1 ERCTQ
6 YPNGNF
12 KPTGL
17 LQDYAAGQQKK
28 IKFGLMSGSYA
39 KNKSGGVLRKNIDFL
54 DSSTSAAP
62 SSFNSALDE
71 IDAGS
76 GIFNSS
82 VTGIIGTFNKIKLF
96 GYTFPAAGS
105 AGSYGAGGDSC
116 TDPSVPNHTDN
127 NCTSWVN
134 PISEIYA
141 EALRY
146 FAGKTADTNYTYTQ
160 AGSKDAGLGLPQP
173 AWLPPL
179 TATNYC
185 TPLNVIV
192 MNSSV
197 NSYDNDQFTTDL
209 FPAGTTAQTVTKAV
223 GDYEGITGRPF
234 LIGSNGTST
243 PATGLGLCTPKTI
256 DDLGAGFG
264 VCPEAPALGG
274 SYRIAGVAHWA
285 RNNRIRAGFNASA
298 PPASDTKALKV
309 TSYGIALAS
318 GAPKMEIPVPGSNPT
333 RFVTILPASR
343 TYNPQTNDRGGG
355 AIVYFK
361 VIRQDLAAC

>member
-1 ERCTQ
+1 AGNLKTFVVTNPAADVHPLLNGDQVSICRTSPNQSQCMFGTVGNVSALNPDYVITSGDNFGTGVSITVTITGTTGHTGTFNNWTITNHSSPGITICNATQATTSDSQSSTAAPLMRVSAGDYGLWGVGNGTACRWSDESGSPSGNIRSVSELNASSLVARRNTAATPSTHLNNGGVTNGDYIVRVLACDSAFIGFERCTQ

-76 GIFNSS
+76 GIFNST

-105 AGSYGAGGDSC
+105 AGSYGAGGDNC

-127 NCTSWVN
+127 NCTSWGN

-146 FAGKTADTNYTYTQ
+146 FAG
-160 AGSKDAGLGLPQP
+160 
-173 AWLPPL
+173 
-179 TATNYC
+179 
-185 TPLNVIV
+185 
-192 MNSSV
+192 
-197 NSYDNDQFTTDL
+197 
-209 FPAGTTAQTVTKAV
+209 
-223 GDYEGITGRPF
+223 
-234 LIGSNGTST
+234 
-243 PATGLGLCTPKTI
+243 
-256 DDLGAGFG
+256 
-264 VCPEAPALGG
+264 
-274 SYRIAGVAHWA
+274 
-285 RNNRIRAGFNASA
+285 
-298 PPASDTKALKV
+298 
-309 TSYGIALAS
+309 
-318 GAPKMEIPVPGSNPT
+318 
-333 RFVTILPASR
+333 
-343 TYNPQTNDRGGG
+343 
-355 AIVYFK
+355 
-361 VIRQDLAAC
+361 